1 MALRA
6 RVPLRSMAVIHE
18 ACTCTRMD
26 SDEFWEN
33 PEGGRAEMQV
43 NFESWERTTCH
54 DGLIRDN
61 LYADG
66 IYYVN
71 IPSRNNSF
79 RYISVI
85 TL

>member
-1 MALRA
+1 
-6 RVPLRSMAVIHE
+6 MAVIHE

-43 NFESWERTTCH
+43 KFESWERTTCH

-61 LYADG
+61 LCAD
-66 IYYVN
+66 ID
-71 IPSRNNSF
+71 IQSRDDSSG
-79 RYISVI
+79 YICVI
-85 TL
+85 T